1 MTTTIDQFAAVLE
14 AAQRREYRKQ
24 YPRTPDP
31 VIDRAC
37 AVHVTRTKKYT
48 RVDVGDSGK
57 YMVVNE
63 TGEIYGIKGYGVIH
77 RGHRYGT
84 LDTVERFD
92 WGGYVARPVEDV

>member
-1 MTTTIDQFAAVLE
+1 MATIGQFAAILE
-14 AAQRREYRKQ
+14 ADQRHEYRKQ
-24 YPRTPDP
+24 YPRTPDA

-37 AVHVTRTKKYT
+37 AVHVTRARRYT

-77 RGHRYGT
+77 PGHQYGT
-84 LDTVERFD
+84 LDTVGHFY
-92 WGGYVARPVEDV
+92 WGGYLARPVDV